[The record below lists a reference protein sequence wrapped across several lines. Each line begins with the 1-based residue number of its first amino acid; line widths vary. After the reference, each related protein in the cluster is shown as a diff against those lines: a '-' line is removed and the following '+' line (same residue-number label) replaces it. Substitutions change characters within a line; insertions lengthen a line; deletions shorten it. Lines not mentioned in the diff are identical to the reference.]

1 MQWNVISPVDNSVY
15 ASGKYATVQQI
26 ESTLAD
32 AKQVHHHWKKV
43 DIAERARL
51 CRQFVDNLFT
61 QEAQICEELS
71 WQMGRP
77 ISQCPG
83 ELNGVKERAHYM
95 IDIAEQSLAD
105 IIIEDTADQ
114 KRFIRREPVGTVM
127 VIAPWNYPY
136 LTAINSIIPAIMAG
150 NCVILKH
157 ASQTPLVAERLFE
170 AFQLAG
176 LPQGVFQYLQ
186 LDRNQAEQVITNP
199 RIDFVAFTGS
209 VAGGRSIYQQVSQRF
224 IGCGLELGGKDCAFV
239 TANAD
244 IAFTLDSLVDGSY
257 FNSGQS
263 CCGIERIYVSHKI
276 FNDFVEGFVERV
288 YQYRLGNPLDTNT
301 TLGPMV
307 RDSSANAVR
316 QQIAD
321 AVQQGATALIDANRF
336 DTHSESSAY
345 LAPQALI
352 NVDHTM
358 ALMREE
364 NFGPVVGIMAVN
376 SEQQAID
383 LMNDSPYGLTASI
396 WSNDIAHAEMI
407 GNQIQT
413 GTWFMNRCDYL
424 DPALAWTGVKDTGM
438 GVSLSELGYN
448 QLTHAKSFYLR
459 TTNG

>member
-1 MQWNVISPVDNSVY
+1 MQWKVISPVDNSVY
-15 ASGKYATVQQI
+15 ASGDYATPQQI

-43 DIAERARL
+43 AIAERARL

-61 QEAQICEELS
+61 AEDQICEELS

-83 ELNGVKERAHYM
+83 ELNGVKERAHTM
-95 IDIAEQSLAD
+95 IEIAERCLSD
-105 IIIEDTADQ
+105 IMIEDSAER
-114 KRFIRREPVGTVM
+114 KRFIRRDPLGTVM

-157 ASQTPLVAERLFE
+157 ASQTPLVAERLFD

-186 LDRNQAEQVITNP
+186 LARHQAEQVITDP

-209 VAGGRSIYQQVSQRF
+209 VAGGRTVYQQVSQRF

-244 IAFTLDSLVDGSY
+244 MNFTLDSLVDGSY

-288 YQYRLGNPLDTNT
+288 YQYRLGNPLEANTN
-301 TLGPMV
+301 LGPMV
-307 RDSSANAVR
+307 RDNSANEVR
-316 QQIAD
+316 QYIAD
-321 AVQQGATALIDANRF
+321 AMQQGATALIDTNRF
-336 DTHSESSAY
+336 EAHSETSAY
-345 LAPQALI
+345 MAPQALI

-358 ALMREE
+358 PLMREE
-364 NFGPVVGIMAVN
+364 NFGPVVGIMPVN

-383 LMNDSPYGLTASI
+383 LMNDSAYGLTASI
-396 WSNDIAHAEMI
+396 WSNDFDHAEMI
-407 GNQIQT
+407 GDQVQT